1 MWGARVQSRRDQREG
16 RAAIWEHWAD
26 VAAWPQW
33 NDGIEKLEIHGPFA
47 VGTTFTMTPPGD
59 DPVHMSLTEI
69 RPGELFTDEADG
81 GDFVVRTIH
90 KLEPADDGRTRIVYR
105 TEITGGR
112 PPPRSVRRS
121 VPRSRPTSPRCSRP
135 LAKLA
140 EGAEG

>member
-1 MWGARVQSRRDQREG
+1 M
-16 RAAIWEHWAD
+16 WEHEYSVETSASRGRD
-26 VAAWPQW
+26 LGALGRCGGVAAW

-105 TEITGGR
+105 TEITGPAAAEIG
-112 PPPRSVRRS
+112 PQIGPEITADFPEVLAA
-121 VPRSRPTSPRCSRP
+121 

>member
-1 MWGARVQSRRDQREG
+1 MWEYEYSVETSAS

-26 VAAWPQW
+26 VAAWPRW

-69 RPGELFTDEADG
+69 CPGELFTDEADG

-105 TEITGGR
+105 TEITGPAAAEIG
-112 PPPRSVRRS
+112 PQIGPEITADFPEVLAA
-121 VPRSRPTSPRCSRP
+121 